1 MKLNRGVFPGKKT
14 RDRSIERFQDLQL
27 LSFQQNPQ
35 KNRLFFSGFQAS
47 EPAAPIATGV
57 RHMGGNEVLRSE
69 RAMPVTNLGQ
79 AIDFDFHTAFRRAN
93 KSFWVNTMAVAA
105 E

>member
-14 RDRSIERFQDLQL
+14 QDRSIERFQDLQL
-27 LSFQQNPQ
+27 LFFQQNAQ
-35 KNRLFFSGFQAS
+35 KDRLFFSAFQAS
-47 EPAAPIATGV
+47 APIATGV
-57 RHMGGNEVLRSE
+57 RHMGGHEVLCSE

-79 AIDFDFHTAFRRAN
+79 AIDFDFHTAFSRAN

>member
-1 MKLNRGVFPGKKT
+1 
-14 RDRSIERFQDLQL
+14 
-27 LSFQQNPQ
+27 
-35 KNRLFFSGFQAS
+35 
-47 EPAAPIATGV
+47 
-57 RHMGGNEVLRSE
+57 MGGNEVLCSE